1 MYLLQARDNPEKA
14 LSDGSCGQY
23 NPMDSLLNHSGSSF
37 ETSSRDRL
45 SGGSGNGDINSYP
58 SSANSSFVPWGPN
71 GVDSHTFGLK
81 TSESSQNQSPIM
93 LERNGKKPFIQN
105 HQMNFGTKEGIACSS
120 TPTKY
125 AYKENNSAKF
135 LSSQHNSSLR
145 AEDEDLI
152 QRVSDVMKI
161 EQCDKLVKM
170 SGDNGLNTTSSTS
183 SNHSQKSS
191 ESSNSFYASIPNMP
205 TVNNQSKTFD
215 PVISLM
221 LSNNQPPL
229 QLQNGISFGDKNDKI
244 NDQQYRKELL
254 ARKELQ
260 MHPTYANF
268 IAKNQVNGTKP
279 FPPVRNLE
287 NKLQGYSP
295 GTYAV
300 SQ

>member
-1 MYLLQARDNPEKA
+1 
-14 LSDGSCGQY
+14 
-23 NPMDSLLNHSGSSF
+23 MDSLLNHSGSSL

-45 SGGSGNGDINSYP
+45 SGGSGNGDIHSYP
-58 SSANSSFVPWGPN
+58 SSANSSVLPWGPN
-71 GVDSHTFGLK
+71 GGDSHTFGLK
-81 TSESSQNQSPIM
+81 ISDSSQNQSPIM
-93 LERNGKKPFIQN
+93 LERNGKKPLPPNRQKS
-105 HQMNFGTKEGIACSS
+105 FGTKEGLNSSS

-135 LSSQHNSSLR
+135 LSSQQNSSFR
-145 AEDEDLI
+145 TEDEDLI

-161 EQCDKLVKM
+161 EQCDKLVKV

-205 TVNNQSKTFD
+205 PVNNQSFD

-221 LSNNQPPL
+221 LSNNQPPI
-229 QLQNGISFGDKNDKI
+229 QLQNGLSYGDKNEKS
-244 NDQQYRKELL
+244 NEQQYRELL

-268 IAKNQVNGTKP
+268 IAQNQMNGTKP
-279 FPPVRNLE
+279 VAPVRSVE
-287 NKLQGYSP
+287 TKLQGYSP